1 MGPRGA
7 ALLDRDGTLIV
18 ERDYLSDPEG
28 VELLPGAAA
37 GLRRMREMGLALV
50 VVTNQSG
57 VGRGYFTEASLR
69 AVHERMESL
78 LAREGVRLD
87 GIYHCPHAPD
97 DGCDCRKPA
106 TGLAERAAR
115 ELGFALARSAV
126 IGDKGSDV
134 ALARALGVPAVLVT
148 TGYGA
153 RELAAGAEPD
163 AVAADLLEA
172 ATALE
177 RLLAAD

>member
-1 MGPRGA
+1 MQPRGA

-18 ERDYLSDPEG
+18 ERDYLADPEG
-28 VELLPGAAA
+28 VELLPGAAE
-37 GLRRMREMGLALV
+37 GLRRMRGLGLALV

-57 VGRGYFTEASLR
+57 VGRGYFSETTLR

-87 GIYHCPHAPD
+87 GIYYCPHAPD

-106 TGLAERAAR
+106 TGLADRAAR
-115 ELGFALARSAV
+115 ELGFALHRSAV
-126 IGDKGSDV
+126 VGDKGSDV
-134 ALARALGVPAVLVT
+134 ALARALGVPAVLVG
-148 TGYGA
+148 TGYGQ
-153 RELAAGAEPD
+153 RELAAGVQAD
-163 AVAADLLEA
+163 AVAADLVEA

-177 RLLAAD
+177 RLLTGG

>member
-1 MGPRGA
+1 MTPRGA

-28 VELLPGAAA
+28 VALLPGAAE
-37 GLRRMREMGLALV
+37 GLRRMRGLGLLLV

-57 VGRGYFTEASLR
+57 IGRGYFSETALR
-69 AVHERMESL
+69 LVHERLESL
-78 LAREGVRLD
+78 LAAEGVRLD

-97 DGCDCRKPA
+97 DGCDCRKPG
-106 TGLAERAAR
+106 TGLAQRAAR
-115 ELGFALARSAV
+115 ELGLSLARSAV
-126 IGDKGSDV
+126 VGDKGTDV

-148 TGYGA
+148 TGHGE
-153 RELAAGAEPD
+153 RELAAGARAD
-163 AVAADLLEA
+163 AVAADLVEA

-177 RLLAAD
+177 RLLLAG